1 MKIVLLLVAIASFAS
16 IAATPSVQVLD
27 AVEGFNTKPS
37 VPAALIETSDSLFT
51 DIASKNARGR
61 VSKIRL
67 GESKDLLK
75 TIYSSSFSRFAQLQ
89 QQIPQGIFVTN
100 GTVTLAQI
108 AKRFP
113 DSVEKQ
119 SEKTFVAHLPIII
132 DIGGAL
138 RIEAGQTLKLSA
150 NTGSFIHNS
159 GELLLNNA
167 TLLGWDVS
175 NKSAS
180 VAHTDNSRFRPFVI
194 AFGGSKTLVT
204 SATIASLGFEQS
216 SSYGFT
222 ARTATTAALNMLSSS
237 ERHVAEQ
244 PPAIKIVDSSFADMF
259 VGIYLDGAS
268 NSQIVNTKIT
278 NSRDT
283 GLLVTNDANG
293 IYIADNTVAQTK
305 TKHGIAVSTGASGVF
320 IFNNNLHSNAR
331 NGLLIDRVT
340 SPVTVAFNAIHANRK
355 DGIGVY
361 ESSGSQIY
369 GNKIYNNQINAI
381 RLRSSTDTKLLH
393 NIALSNR
400 GAAVY
405 VQQRID
411 VNNEQTYPLASSTVF
426 GGLMVENR
434 GGAIFASGFENL
446 VLGNLRVENNGSRP
460 YRGELESVT
469 ADIILNTW
477 KDNTAALVSLSEQ
490 EQGSQQ

>member
-1 MKIVLLLVAIASFAS
+1 MRIALLIVALASFAS
-16 IAATPSVQVLD
+16 FATTPSVQVLD
-27 AVEGFNTKPS
+27 VADQYDTKPRI
-37 VPAALIETSDSLFT
+37 PNALIEKSDSLFA
-51 DIASKNARGR
+51 DIASKQTRGR

-75 TIYSSSFSRFAQLQ
+75 TIYSSSFSDFAQLQ
-89 QQIPQGIFVTN
+89 QQIPQGIFVTS

-108 AKRFP
+108 AKKFP
-113 DSVEKQ
+113 DNIEKQ
-119 SEKTFVAHLPIII
+119 GTKDFIAHLPIII

-138 RIEAGQTLKLSA
+138 RIEGGQTLKLSA
-150 NTGSFIHNS
+150 NTGSFLHNS
-159 GELLLNNA
+159 GELYLNNA
-167 TLLGWDVS
+167 TLLGWDQS
-175 NKSAS
+175 TTSAS
-180 VAHTDNSRFRPFVI
+180 VASAANNRFRPFVI
-194 AFGGSKTLVT
+194 AFGGSKTLVK
-204 SATIASLGFEQS
+204 SSTIASLGFEQS

-222 ARTATTAALNMLSSS
+222 ARTATLAALNMLSPT
-237 ERHVAEQ
+237 ERRVAEQ
-244 PPAIKIVDSSFADMF
+244 PPAIKVVDSSFADMF
-259 VGIYLDGAS
+259 VGVYLDGAS
-268 NSQIVNTKIT
+268 NSQIINTKIT

-283 GLLVTNDANG
+283 GILITNDANG

-305 TKHGIAVSTGASGVF
+305 TKHGIAISTGASDVF
-320 IFNNNLHSNAR
+320 VFNNNLHSNTR

-340 SPVTVAFNAIHANRK
+340 SPVIVAFNSIHANYK

-369 GNKIYNNQINAI
+369 GNKIYKNQINGI
-381 RLRSSTDTKLLH
+381 RVRSSTATQLLH

-405 VQQRID
+405 IQQRIGAD
-411 VNNEQTYPLASSTVF
+411 GKPRFPLTSSTVF

-434 GGAIFASGFENL
+434 GGAIFASGFEDL

-490 EQGSQQ
+490 EQGSQL